1 MKIIILLFAAV
12 IFLGLLIN
20 DAYRVPAPSRPKS
33 GQPLTK
39 QTVSNFNYT
48 SFPTSTLYEQ

>member
-20 DAYRVPAPSRPKS
+20 DAYRVPAPSKQEPR
-33 GQPLTK
+33 QLLTR
-39 QTVSNFNYT
+39 QSVINFNHT
-48 SFPTSTLYEQ
+48 SFPTSMVQE